1 MMSGNK
7 YLLDTCFILGFIK
20 NNQEVLKQFGAID
33 IDDCYISTINRIEL
47 LGYSSLSQDDEVK
60 IKAILN
66 YIDCLS
72 LDDKVEQQTI
82 QLRKHHKIKLP
93 DAIVLATALTHHCQL
108 LTLDNGLNNKYLAQ
122 IQ

>member
-1 MMSGNK
+1 MSRNK
-7 YLLDTCFILGFIK
+7 YLLDTCFILGFIN

>member
-7 YLLDTCFILGFIK
+7 YLLDTCFILGFIN

-47 LGYSSLSQDDEVK
+47 LGYSSLSQDYEVK